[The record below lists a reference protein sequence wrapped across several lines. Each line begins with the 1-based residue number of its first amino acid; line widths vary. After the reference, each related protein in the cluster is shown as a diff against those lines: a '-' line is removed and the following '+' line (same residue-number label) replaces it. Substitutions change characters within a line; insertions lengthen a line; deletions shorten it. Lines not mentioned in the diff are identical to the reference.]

1 MGAKIVEFHV
11 DITKQSNIIRWDTM
25 IKENGK
31 TLKDLAGTAHADI
44 NRDLRALKIKTQGKF
59 VKSKFTESNV
69 EKEDSEC
76 LYIYEHGKYFAY
88 SSVNMSKVTEL
99 CDIEEDEGLLKP
111 CRNTECHQHYLPYF
125 YSI

>member
-1 MGAKIVEFHV
+1 M
-11 DITKQSNIIRWDTM
+11 M
-25 IKENGK
+25 KENGK
-31 TLKDLAGTAHADI
+31 TLKDLAGRAHADI
-44 NRDLRALKIKTQGKF
+44 KGDLRALKVKTQGKF
-59 VKSKFTESNV
+59 LKSEFTESNV

-76 LYIYEHGKYFAY
+76 LYIYEHGEYFAY
-88 SSVNMSKVTEL
+88 SSVNMSKVTEF